1 MVAGV
6 LCKPDSFTP
15 LCGVVQRGVM
25 LPRCVVDSP
34 RSGVYIDLVGAGMG
48 SYRSAFQV
56 IFDYALLIWHD
67 KQWMIVSRL
76 TGASASIV
84 NMDRAFVFQVQFPG
98 GKLKLRFQAES
109 RSEME
114 SWSSTVNEVGRD
126 LAGAMGVHA
135 HHEVS
140 HRIDPAS
147 AGSSSP
153 HPATPPI
160 LTPHASIRTRPVLGL
175 PPL

>member
-1 MVAGV
+1 MIWVA
-6 LCKPDSFTP
+6 LAWASFFFFP
-15 LCGVVQRGVM
+15 SC
-25 LPRCVVDSP
+25 
-34 RSGVYIDLVGAGMG
+34 
-48 SYRSAFQV
+48 RSAFQV

-114 SWSSTVNEVGRD
+114 SWSATVNEVGRD

-153 HPATPPI
+153 HPATS
-160 LTPHASIRTRPVLGL
+160 HASIRTRPVLGL
-175 PPL
+175 LPLY